1 MTNNYSGSCDIWNYQ
16 FINPACFL
24 QLQTGAKK
32 AHHTLPQYCLR
43 CGETRQI
50 TRAIN
55 LDYADFETW
64 KKNDYKIEF
73 AIV

>member
-1 MTNNYSGSCDIWNYQ
+1 MTNNYSGSCDIWNYK
-16 FINPACFL
+16 FMKPAWLL

-32 AHHTLPQYCLR
+32 AHHTLPWKAQYCLR

-64 KKNDYKIEF
+64 KKNDYKI
-73 AIV
+73 